1 MEKAFAPGYDPA
13 LELATHSGKLQQ
25 VVEEELDELTFDNDG
40 TQQPTTPS
48 GHLRR
53 REQDWIDRIVHGA
66 ETGHYYV
73 LLGPKVISRDAFAK
87 HFADYLDF
95 RALARRP

>member
-1 MEKAFAPGYDPA
+1 MEKAFAAGYDPA
-13 LELATHSGKLQQ
+13 LELATHSGKLQPA
-25 VVEEELDELTFDNDG
+25 VEEELDELTFDNDG
-40 TQQPTTPS
+40 AQQPTMPS

-73 LLGPKVISRDAFAK
+73 LLGPKVKAACFCSTF
-87 HFADYLDF
+87 Y
-95 RALARRP
+95 